1 MDSRAFSRFSARR
14 SLRARAD
21 CFELLTADLSAIV
34 GPFRIGNR
42 ELTSTIP
49 NKRNKSSSAA
59 EMRGGSVMPGRDEGS
74 GGASAGG
81 SPIRDALRPRLSG
94 PVVVKHQSGASE
106 VQGAQ
111 EISRGLHIS
120 YRWLWCRAALVESIW
135 RTEM

>member
-1 MDSRAFSRFSARR
+1 VLTPVSRQLFRFRVSRVDAIAFSRFSARR

-59 EMRGGSVMPGRDEGS
+59 D
-74 GGASAGG
+74 
-81 SPIRDALRPRLSG
+81 
-94 PVVVKHQSGASE
+94 
-106 VQGAQ
+106 
-111 EISRGLHIS
+111 
-120 YRWLWCRAALVESIW
+120 
-135 RTEM
+135 

>member
-1 MDSRAFSRFSARR
+1 MLTPVSHQLFRFRVSRMDAIAFSRFSARR

-59 EMRGGSVMPGRDEGS
+59 D
-74 GGASAGG
+74 
-81 SPIRDALRPRLSG
+81 
-94 PVVVKHQSGASE
+94 
-106 VQGAQ
+106 
-111 EISRGLHIS
+111 
-120 YRWLWCRAALVESIW
+120 
-135 RTEM
+135 